1 VAPVVLVILSSTA
14 LRALSAPPV
23 VAVVAVVPA
32 GAAEPAVVGEL
43 ADPELQAVRMAPA
56 ARAATAGQAARRA
69 GGTRFVLVLVLMWR
83 IVFIPSG

>member
-1 VAPVVLVILSSTA
+1 
-14 LRALSAPPV
+14 V

-43 ADPELQAVRMAPA
+43 ADPEPHAVRMAPT
-56 ARAATAGQAARRA
+56 ARAATAVQAVRRA
-69 GGTRFVLVLVLMWR
+69 GRTRFVLVLVIVWR